1 MSKRDA
7 TMDNNLL
14 EDYLSKMEKALRYY
28 NVTTKVIIGLLA
40 VLCLVLLG
48 AVLYLWQAR
57 GISSMSRQVM

>member
-28 NVTTKVIIGLLA
+28 NVTTEVIIGLLA
-40 VLCLVLLG
+40 VLCLVLG